1 MNDSATADAVRTDA
15 GRLAARQ
22 LVAVGIGSGLLG
34 ALALAVPIV
43 LWDWS
48 RDGHRAFEYAMAP
61 TAWLFGLQHFSN
73 THYDG
78 WSLVFGIALLAAY
91 GAISGIVF
99 TALADRV
106 FGVVRPLP
114 SLGAGLVWS
123 FVSFIFFWDMLL
135 PIARNGVPFRV
146 VPTAAAFVA
155 PNWVWILGFT
165 LFGLATGAC
174 YAVLR
179 ASPARVEAK
188 DGRRTTPS
196 LVERAA

>member
-1 MNDSATADAVRTDA
+1 MDDSATADGVRFGAD
-15 GRLAARQ
+15 RLAPRE
-22 LVAVGIGSGLLG
+22 LVAVGTASGLLG

-43 LWDWS
+43 LWDWA
-48 RDGHRAFEYAMAP
+48 RDGHRAFEYPMAA

-73 THYDG
+73 TGYHW
-78 WSLVFGIALLAAY
+78 WSLVLGIALLGVY
-91 GAISGIVF
+91 GALSGIVF

-114 SLGAGLVWS
+114 SLAAGLVWS

-135 PIARNGVPFRV
+135 PIARNGSPFRA
-146 VPTAAAFVA
+146 VPLTAAFVA

-165 LFGLATGAC
+165 LLGLATGASS
-174 YAVLR
+174 AVLH

-188 DGRRTTPS
+188 DERRTPS